1 MSDYSY
7 IAVEQFEGLAV
18 VTVSRPDKL
27 NALNA
32 DTVAELGRAFHVL
45 AQDEAVRAVVL
56 TGAGEK
62 AFVAGADIAE
72 LARMNPVSGVRVSR
86 QGQDVFRFIERMP
99 KPVIA
104 AVNGFAL
111 GGGLELALAC
121 HLRIA
126 GENARFGFPEVKLGI
141 IPGYGGTVRLPRLV
155 GRGRALQLILTGEM
169 IDANQALAMGLVNDV
184 VPHAALRDAAAGL
197 AERIMAN
204 APIAVAMALE
214 AVDMGYHATTED
226 ALRFESSLFGLL
238 ASTSDM
244 QEGMAAFLAKRKA
257 DFKGR

>member
-1 MSDYSY
+1 MADYSY
-7 IAVEQFEGLAV
+7 VVVQVAEGLAT

-32 DTVAELGRAFHVL
+32 NTIGELGRAFHAL

-56 TGAGEK
+56 TGAGDK

-72 LARMNPVSGVRVSR
+72 LAQMRPVAGVGVSR

-126 GENARFGFPEVKLGI
+126 GDNARFGFPEVKLGI

-155 GRGRALQLILTGEM
+155 GRGRALQLILTGDM
-169 IDANQALAMGLVNDV
+169 IPADQALAMGLVNDV
-184 VPHAALRDAAAGL
+184 VPHNALKDAAVGL

-204 APIAVAMALE
+204 GPIAVALALE
-214 AVDMGYHATTED
+214 AVDMGFHATTED

-238 ASTSDM
+238 ASTEDM
-244 QEGMAAFLAKRKA
+244 REGMAAFLGKRTA
-257 DFKGR
+257 EFKGR